1 MVLAS
6 SVLLPLPPPQVQ
18 LGQLGVQMVD
28 NQVFGICGDQQ
39 VIEILRW
46 YPA

>member
-1 MVLAS
+1 
-6 SVLLPLPPPQVQ
+6 
-18 LGQLGVQMVD
+18 VQMVD

-39 VIEILRW
+39 VIEILHW